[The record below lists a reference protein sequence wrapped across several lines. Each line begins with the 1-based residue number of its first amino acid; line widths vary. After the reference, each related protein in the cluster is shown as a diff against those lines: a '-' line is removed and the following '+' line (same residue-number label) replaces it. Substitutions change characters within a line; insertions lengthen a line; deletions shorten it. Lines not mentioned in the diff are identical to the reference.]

1 MADWSPPSTP
11 KGQISRVP
19 HLPGL
24 DGLRAVAVV
33 AVMVYHANRN
43 WLHGGFLGVE
53 VFFVISG
60 YLITLLL
67 IAEHERSGRVDLKQF
82 WLRRARR
89 LLPALFGMLA
99 LLVVYLAVGFRNAQG
114 RTRGDILGGIGY
126 VSNWYQ
132 IWVGAGYTAAE
143 AFAPL
148 RHLWSLAVEE
158 QFYLLWPIIMVA
170 ILAKGRAHLPR
181 VALWLIGVSVGI
193 ALVTAVLFVPGDIN
207 SACTPEAMHG
217 YWKIGGRCV
226 SVNDALYLGT
236 FTRAG
241 GLMMGAAFA
250 MVWRPMA
257 LMRGPMRDKHR
268 QLDLLALL
276 GVAAL
281 CYLFWKL
288 HLADPALTLNGSR
301 FDPWLF
307 RGGLFATGAA
317 TLLVIA
323 AVTHQR
329 SVAGVLL
336 GNPLFDWI
344 GTRSYGL
351 YLYHWPIY
359 QIIRKEAG
367 LTLSVSQFVVAMIV
381 TVPLTEISYRYLEM
395 PIRRGAIGH
404 WLRRERRRPS
414 RAALARRRQLA
425 AGGLAFTVLLGWAG
439 VSIAM
444 APNLCVGEVECSL
457 VDPGSDPG
465 DAGGIATTT
474 VPDDATA
481 TTASTVADQGSTPTT
496 AIPGG
501 STSTPTTAAPTTTEP
516 PPPPPPVAVG
526 ESVMLGAITQL
537 QTGGFNVVAEISHQ
551 ADWIIAKVSE
561 LKAAGMIGDTVVI
574 QTGTNGQVTSDQFA
588 QLMTLLPAAEVPQV
602 VFLTVRA
609 PKKAWIDG
617 NNERIWALPGQYSNV
632 SILDWKGLVD
642 NGAIPGLA
650 GDGIHLGTTAAKQ
663 TYANYIFGQIG
674 HNELIVP
681 VEAEG

>member
-11 KGQISRVP
+11 KGQVSRVP

-82 WLRRARR
+82 WIRRARR

-99 LLVVYLAVGFRNAQG
+99 LLVVYLAVGFRNVRG

-170 ILAKGRAHLPR
+170 ILARGRAHLPR
-181 VALWLIGVSVGI
+181 VALWLFGVSVAI

-217 YWKIGGRCV
+217 YWKIGGRCI

-236 FTRAG
+236 FSRAG

-257 LMRGPMRDKHR
+257 LMRGPMRNKHR
-268 QLDLLALL
+268 QLDVLALF

-367 LTLSVSQFVVAMIV
+367 LTLSVTQFVLAMLV
-381 TVPLTEISYRYLEM
+381 TIPLTEISYRYLEM
-395 PIRRGAIGH
+395 PIRRGAIGN

-414 RAALARRRQLA
+414 RTVLARRRQLA
-425 AGGLAFTVLLGWAG
+425 AGGLAFTMLLGWAG

-444 APNLCVGEVECSL
+444 APNECVGEVECSL
-457 VDPGSDPG
+457 VVEGAEPPSGTASSVPPDEAS
-465 DAGGIATTT
+465 TTT
-474 VPDDATA
+474 TSTPADSSSTEPSVAPGGPTTTA
-481 TTASTVADQGSTPTT
+481 TTL
-496 AIPGG
+496 
-501 STSTPTTAAPTTTEP
+501 APTTTEP

-526 ESVMLGAITQL
+526 ESVMLGAISQL

-551 ADWIIAKVSE
+551 ADWIIAKVTE

-574 QTGTNGQVTSDQFA
+574 QTGTNGQVTSDQYA
-588 QLMTLLPAAEVPQV
+588 QLMSLLPADEVPQV

-609 PKKAWIDG
+609 PKKSWIDG
-617 NNERIWALPGQYSNV
+617 NNERIWALQGSYTNV
-632 SILDWKGLVD
+632 KVLDWKGLVD
-642 NGAIPGLA
+642 SGQIPGIA
-650 GDGIHLGTTAAKQ
+650 GDGTHLGTNAAKQ
-663 TYANYIFGQIG
+663 TYANYIFSMIG
-674 HNELIVP
+674 RNDLVVP
-681 VEAEG
+681 VEAEA